1 MRIRFRILFDADADS
16 DTTFLPDR
24 IRIRIQ
30 ILASGCGTRLPKLC
44 GSGSTV
50 LILNTLF
57 CQVAKYEATI
67 ETYKKRLEEMGDLRG
82 QIKYLEE
89 KNTEYIQKNLDL
101 EDELG
106 NLNKKRPQVCLYF
119 VEFHQVFSSFLKGL
133 SHEIDLDFDCR
144 T

>member
-1 MRIRFRILFDADADS
+1 MRIRIHNT
-16 DTTFLPDR
+16 DTET
-24 IRIRIQ
+24 
-30 ILASGCGTRLPKLC
+30 T
-44 GSGSTV
+44 
-50 LILNTLF
+50 

-106 NLNKKRPQVCLYF
+106 NLNKKRPQVW
-119 VEFHQVFSSFLKGL
+119 S
-133 SHEIDLDFDCR
+133 
-144 T
+144 

>member
-1 MRIRFRILFDADADS
+1 MMRIRIRLITLMRIRIRILFDADPDS
-16 DTTFLPDR
+16 YPTFLPDADPDPDPSFRMR
-24 IRIRIQ
+24 IRM
-30 ILASGCGTRLPKLC
+30 
-44 GSGSTV
+44 SGSTT

-57 CQVAKYEATI
+57 WQVAKYEATI

-106 NLNKKRPQVCLYF
+106 NLNKKRPQV
-119 VEFHQVFSSFLKGL
+119 
-133 SHEIDLDFDCR
+133 
-144 T
+144 